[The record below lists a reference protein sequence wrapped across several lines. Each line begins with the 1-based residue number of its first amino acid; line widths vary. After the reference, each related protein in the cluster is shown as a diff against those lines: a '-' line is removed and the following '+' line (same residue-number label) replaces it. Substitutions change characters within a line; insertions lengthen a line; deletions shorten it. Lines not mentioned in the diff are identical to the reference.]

1 METQRKEEA
10 TPQAEQRVFNLI
22 VLDESG
28 SMGVIKREAVSGF
41 NETVQTIKA
50 AQEKFSCQRHFVSLV
65 TFNGEKISTVY
76 DCVPVAEVAELGEND
91 FRPNC
96 NTPLYDAMGMSLL
109 TLEQKVGEGDVV
121 LVTIITDGEEN
132 ASREFNRLQIRGL
145 VERLREKHWV
155 FTYIGTNQD
164 VTRVAQNLS
173 INNSVSFSYSPKGTK
188 AVFARE
194 NSCRMKFFACLRDTE
209 APDEENYFD
218 D

>member
-1 METQRKEEA
+1 METQKEKEESHI
-10 TPQAEQRVFNLI
+10 AEQRVFNLI
-22 VLDESG
+22 ILDESG
-28 SMGVIKREAVSGF
+28 SMELIKREAVSGF

-50 AQEKFSCQRHFVSLV
+50 AQKKFPSQRHFVSLV
-65 TFNGEKISTVY
+65 TFNGDKISTVY
-76 DCVPVAEVAELGEND
+76 DVRPVEEITELNESD
-91 FRPNC
+91 FCPNC
-96 NTPLYDAMGMSLL
+96 TTPLYDAMGMSLL
-109 TLEQKVGEGDVV
+109 SLEQKTRSGDVV

-209 APDEENYFD
+209 TPDEENYFD